1 MAEMQSLFQQDIP
14 ADRKLLLE
22 SFTNLQK
29 VAEYCENNYIQA
41 QDKTKALEETKAYAA
56 QSLASVASQING
68 LAEKVFKLL
77 DLQASELSKM
87 ESSVNFISQKVEMH
101 KEKVARREI
110 GAFAVAKTTP
120 RMTKII
126 PPANPVQREKYTR
139 KPIIYT
145 LLDDTGHGVKEVS
158 NHPVRVG
165 TLSRRYG
172 QSSMTSSTSQGTLGR
187 SAKGARPVQP
197 PVVPSAYSSP
207 VTNSPSTEGPPM
219 HSSDVGRNRNSCGI
233 ENMVMPVSVP
243 VSMLP
248 PPPAPAPAP
257 APSVAAEL
265 GENDL
270 LDMPPPPPMELPP
283 PPAPPPQIFNEV
295 CLPPPPPLVSDPP
308 LSASSA
314 SGCHNHFMWQGPRRD
329 HSATPPASLRCRCSA
344 SSPAL
349 LHPPVNDVSLSSPLS
364 ICSPAPILPSL
375 LQFIPQI
382 PLTGFVARFQENIT
396 DCPPPPPP
404 PDFMVDLNEMTPPPP
419 PPIDYLDEPQWI
431 PPNYI
436 EKVVALYAYDKRSG
450 DDLTFQE
457 GEIIYVIAKSENGWY
472 EGVINGV
479 TGFFPSNYVQCL
491 D

>member
-22 SFTNLQK
+22 SVTNLQK
-29 VAEYCENNYIQA
+29 VAEYCENNYI
-41 QDKTKALEETKAYAA
+41 
-56 QSLASVASQING
+56 
-68 LAEKVFKLL
+68 
-77 DLQASELSKM
+77 
-87 ESSVNFISQKVEMH
+87 QKVEMH

-110 GAFAVAKTTP
+110 GAFAVAKSTP

-172 QSSMTSSTSQGTLGR
+172 HSSMTSSTSQGTLGR

-197 PVVPSAYSSP
+197 PVVPSAYSNP
-207 VTNSPSTEGPPM
+207 VTNSPSSEGPPM
-219 HSSDVGRNRNSCGI
+219 LSSDVDRNRNSCGI
-233 ENMVMPVSVP
+233 ENMVMPVSEP

-248 PPPAPAPAP
+248 PPPAPAL
-257 APSVAAEL
+257 SVAAEL
-265 GENDL
+265 GENGL

-295 CLPPPPPLVSDPP
+295 CLPPPPPLVSE
-308 LSASSA
+308 L
-314 SGCHNHFMWQGPRRD
+314 
-329 HSATPPASLRCRCSA
+329 
-344 SSPAL
+344 
-349 LHPPVNDVSLSSPLS
+349 
-364 ICSPAPILPSL
+364 PIS
-375 LQFIPQI
+375 
-382 PLTGFVARFQENIT
+382 VT

-436 EKVVALYAYDKRSG
+436 EKVVALYAYDKQSG

-457 GEIIYVIAKSENGWY
+457 GEIIYVTAKSENGWY
-472 EGVINGV
+472 EGVINGA

>member
-56 QSLASVASQING
+56 QSLASVASQINS
-68 LAEKVFKLL
+68 LAEKVLKLL

-197 PVVPSAYSSP
+197 PVVPSAYGSP
-207 VTNSPSTEGPPM
+207 VTNSPSTEGPPV
-219 HSSDVGRNRNSCGI
+219 HSDVGRNRNSCGI

-248 PPPAPAPAP
+248 PPPPPAPPPAP

-308 LSASSA
+308 IS
-314 SGCHNHFMWQGPRRD
+314 
-329 HSATPPASLRCRCSA
+329 
-344 SSPAL
+344 
-349 LHPPVNDVSLSSPLS
+349 V
-364 ICSPAPILPSL
+364 
-375 LQFIPQI
+375 
-382 PLTGFVARFQENIT
+382 T

-436 EKVVALYAYDKRSG
+436 EKVVALYAYNKQSG
-450 DDLTFQE
+450 DDLTFQQ

-472 EGVINGV
+472 EGVINGA

>member
-56 QSLASVASQING
+56 QSLASVASQINS

-77 DLQASELSKM
+77 DLQSLELSKM

-110 GAFAVAKTTP
+110 GAFAVAKTTS

-126 PPANPVQREKYTR
+126 PPANPIQREKYTR
-139 KPIIYT
+139 KPIVYT

-158 NHPVRVG
+158 NHPVRSG

-172 QSSMTSSTSQGTLGR
+172 QTSMTSSTSQGTLGR

-207 VTNSPSTEGPPM
+207 VTNSPPTEGSPM
-219 HSSDVGRNRNSCGI
+219 HSNIGRNKNSCGTA
-233 ENMVMPVSVP
+233 NVAMPVSVP
-243 VSMLP
+243 VSMPP
-248 PPPAPAPAP
+248 PPPAPEA
-257 APSVAAEL
+257 SAAFEL
-265 GENDL
+265 GANDL
-270 LDMPPPPPMELPP
+270 PDVPPPPPMDLPP

-295 CLPPPPPLVSDPP
+295 CLPPPPPLLSDPP
-308 LSASSA
+308 S
-314 SGCHNHFMWQGPRRD
+314 
-329 HSATPPASLRCRCSA
+329 
-344 SSPAL
+344 
-349 LHPPVNDVSLSSPLS
+349 VN
-364 ICSPAPILPSL
+364 
-375 LQFIPQI
+375 
-382 PLTGFVARFQENIT
+382 

-404 PDFMVDLNEMTPPPP
+404 PPDFIVDLDEMTPPPP
-419 PPIDYLDEPQWI
+419 PPIDYLDDPQWI
-431 PPNYI
+431 PANYI
-436 EKVVALYAYDKRSG
+436 EKVVALYDYKKSSD
-450 DDLTFQE
+450 DDLTFKQ
-457 GEIIYVIAKSENGWY
+457 GEVIYVTAKNENGWY
-472 EGVINGV
+472 EGVINGA
-479 TGFFPSNYVQCL
+479 TGFFPSNYVQRL

>member
-308 LSASSA
+308 LS
-314 SGCHNHFMWQGPRRD
+314 
-329 HSATPPASLRCRCSA
+329 
-344 SSPAL
+344 
-349 LHPPVNDVSLSSPLS
+349 V
-364 ICSPAPILPSL
+364 
-375 LQFIPQI
+375 
-382 PLTGFVARFQENIT
+382 T

>member
-56 QSLASVASQING
+56 QSLASVASQINS
-68 LAEKVFKLL
+68 LAEKVLKLL

-197 PVVPSAYSSP
+197 PVVPSAYGSP
-207 VTNSPSTEGPPM
+207 VTNSPSTEGPPV

-248 PPPAPAPAP
+248 PPPPPAPPPAP

-308 LSASSA
+308 IS
-314 SGCHNHFMWQGPRRD
+314 
-329 HSATPPASLRCRCSA
+329 
-344 SSPAL
+344 
-349 LHPPVNDVSLSSPLS
+349 V
-364 ICSPAPILPSL
+364 
-375 LQFIPQI
+375 
-382 PLTGFVARFQENIT
+382 T

-436 EKVVALYAYDKRSG
+436 EKVVALYAYNKQSG
-450 DDLTFQE
+450 DDLTFQQ

-472 EGVINGV
+472 EGVINGA

>member
-22 SFTNLQK
+22 SVTNLQK

-56 QSLASVASQING
+56 QSLASVASQINS
-68 LAEKVFKLL
+68 LAEKVCKLL

-110 GAFAVAKTTP
+110 GAFAVAKSTP

-172 QSSMTSSTSQGTLGR
+172 HSSMTSSTSQGTLGR

-197 PVVPSAYSSP
+197 PVVPSAYSNP
-207 VTNSPSTEGPPM
+207 VTNSPSSEGPPM
-219 HSSDVGRNRNSCGI
+219 LSDVDRNRNSCGI
-233 ENMVMPVSVP
+233 ENMVMPVSEP

-248 PPPAPAPAP
+248 PPPAPAL
-257 APSVAAEL
+257 SVAAEL
-265 GENDL
+265 GENGL

-295 CLPPPPPLVSDPP
+295 CLPPPPPLVSE
-308 LSASSA
+308 L
-314 SGCHNHFMWQGPRRD
+314 
-329 HSATPPASLRCRCSA
+329 
-344 SSPAL
+344 
-349 LHPPVNDVSLSSPLS
+349 
-364 ICSPAPILPSL
+364 PIS
-375 LQFIPQI
+375 
-382 PLTGFVARFQENIT
+382 VT

-436 EKVVALYAYDKRSG
+436 EKVVALYAYDKQSG

-457 GEIIYVIAKSENGWY
+457 GEIIYVTAKSENGWY
-472 EGVINGV
+472 EGVINGA

>member
-56 QSLASVASQING
+56 QSLASVASQINS

-77 DLQASELSKM
+77 DLQSLELSKM

-110 GAFAVAKTTP
+110 GAFAVAKTTS

-126 PPANPVQREKYTR
+126 PPANPIQREKYTR
-139 KPIIYT
+139 KPIVYT

-158 NHPVRVG
+158 NHPVRSG

-172 QSSMTSSTSQGTLGR
+172 QTSMTSSTSQGTLGR

-207 VTNSPSTEGPPM
+207 VTNSPPTEGSPM
-219 HSSDVGRNRNSCGI
+219 HSSNIGRNKNSCGTA
-233 ENMVMPVSVP
+233 NVAMPVSVP
-243 VSMLP
+243 VSMPP
-248 PPPAPAPAP
+248 PPPAPEA
-257 APSVAAEL
+257 SAAFEL
-265 GENDL
+265 GANDL
-270 LDMPPPPPMELPP
+270 PDVPPPPPMDLPP

-295 CLPPPPPLVSDPP
+295 CLPPPPPLLSDPP
-308 LSASSA
+308 S
-314 SGCHNHFMWQGPRRD
+314 
-329 HSATPPASLRCRCSA
+329 
-344 SSPAL
+344 
-349 LHPPVNDVSLSSPLS
+349 VN
-364 ICSPAPILPSL
+364 
-375 LQFIPQI
+375 
-382 PLTGFVARFQENIT
+382 

-404 PDFMVDLNEMTPPPP
+404 PPDFIVDLDEMTPPPP
-419 PPIDYLDEPQWI
+419 PPIDYLDDPQWI
-431 PPNYI
+431 PANYI
-436 EKVVALYAYDKRSG
+436 EKVVALYDYKKSSD
-450 DDLTFQE
+450 DDLTFKQ
-457 GEIIYVIAKSENGWY
+457 GEVIYVTAKNENGWY
-472 EGVINGV
+472 EGVINGA
-479 TGFFPSNYVQCL
+479 TGFFPSNYVQRL